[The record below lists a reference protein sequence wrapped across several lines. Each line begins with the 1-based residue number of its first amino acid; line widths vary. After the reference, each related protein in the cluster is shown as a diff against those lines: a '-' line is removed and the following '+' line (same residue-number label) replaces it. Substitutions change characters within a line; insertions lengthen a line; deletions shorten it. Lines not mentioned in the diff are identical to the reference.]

1 MIKKRNPKCQ
11 FCKSFMTIKRGSQRG
26 LKRYF
31 CKNCKQYFSI
41 NHKIKPVLWTAHIDG
56 VPYRKLAS
64 LYNISQA
71 KAYRQVEAEMDQL
84 PDYNGPIKLG
94 NCIRRHCRQ
103 TSDLI

>member
-1 MIKKRNPKCQ
+1 
-11 FCKSFMTIKRGSQRG
+11 MTIKRGSQRG
-26 LKRYF
+26 LKR
-31 CKNCKQYFSI
+31 YFSI

-94 NCIRRHCRQ
+94 NCIRRYCRQ